1 MTVSGSLETIWTQL
15 ELDLAIACASVVL
28 MRPLLQRCFEAFRL
42 PDCLRRKLPSSSA
55 PSSGFMHIFQQWPY
69 AKDFSNFSQDACT
82 EVRAQAYHTPTT
94 LEMREQNMQLEVG
107 GIVIVTTIDQY
118 IQDRG
123 TVLAS
128 VAAEAG

>member
-1 MTVSGSLETIWTQL
+1 M
-15 ELDLAIACASVVL
+15 
-28 MRPLLQRCFEAFRL
+28 
-42 PDCLRRKLPSSSA
+42 
-55 PSSGFMHIFQQWPY
+55 
-69 AKDFSNFSQDACT
+69 
-82 EVRAQAYHTPTT
+82 RAQAYHTPTT

-128 VAAEAG
+128 VSAEAG